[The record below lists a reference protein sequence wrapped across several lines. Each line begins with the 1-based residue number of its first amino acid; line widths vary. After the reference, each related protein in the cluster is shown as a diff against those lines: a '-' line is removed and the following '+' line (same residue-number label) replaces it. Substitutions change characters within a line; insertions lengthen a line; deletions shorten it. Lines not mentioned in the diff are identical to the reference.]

1 MVEMIHHQDPPP
13 RKDLLPLSGLLLEYC
28 QPLAVALSDL
38 PQLQT
43 HLALGHVF
51 SQGAHVPQGRA
62 GALTGPS
69 PGRALTGL
77 PDPPRAASVCHSCL
91 PPLLPQ
97 PLSLHPTNLPPSALQ
112 EKCRGMWHQ
121 EQQLNDHGWS

>member
-43 HLALGHVF
+43 RLALGHVF

-91 PPLLPQ
+91 PPLLPTGVL
-97 PLSLHPTNLPPSALQ
+97 PEAPPVNILHPRPHVTTPFPETQPAVS
-112 EKCRGMWHQ
+112 K
-121 EQQLNDHGWS
+121 